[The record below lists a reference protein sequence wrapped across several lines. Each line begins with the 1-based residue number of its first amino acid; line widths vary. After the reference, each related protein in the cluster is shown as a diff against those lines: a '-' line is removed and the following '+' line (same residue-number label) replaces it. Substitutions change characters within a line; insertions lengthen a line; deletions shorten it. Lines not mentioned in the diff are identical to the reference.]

1 MTPYAAYVA
10 MGIMNSLSL
19 AIIGFFSCFSG
30 VVLIAR
36 SSSNAVGVI
45 GYLLVASGFI
55 VALLG
60 IFLALSPHVPE
71 GSTFFTVRQGVSS
84 YSRQL

>member
-1 MTPYAAYVA
+1 MTPYASQVA
-10 MGIMNSLSL
+10 AAIMNSLSI
-19 AIIGFFSCFSG
+19 AICGFLSCFWG

-36 SSSNAVGVI
+36 SSNSAVAAI
-45 GYLLVASGFI
+45 GCLLAVSGFI

-71 GSTFFTVRQGVSS
+71 SSTFFTVHQGISS
-84 YSRQL
+84 YSE